1 MAPAMNMN
9 MFAGLNPEDLALLKS
24 MQPAAPKAP
33 SGVTEYKVPGTWYR
47 PVSTCFFPSAV
58 RMLYIFAVCG

>member
-33 SGVTEYKVPGTWYR
+33 SGVTEYKVPGTWYP
-47 PVSTCFFPSAV
+47 PVSTCFLPSAV
-58 RMLYIFAVCG
+58 